1 MPRSTPSPVLRP
13 LSPPPVSSPSP
24 SPSPFTLP
32 FTFTLPFPFTLPFTF
47 TFTFPFLLALLLA
60 PAARATSVLAPTF
73 AELVAES
80 DTIVR
85 GTVTAVRSETFDSP
99 QGPGIHTFVTLRVER
114 ALKGTPGD
122 SVTLRLLGGTVGPRT
137 LRVVGLPA
145 FAVGQRQL
153 VFFAHNGQTLC
164 PLIGA
169 GHGRYH
175 VLTDPATHRDHIAR
189 DNTVPLASTDEIPL
203 PLASPAVAAVTARL
217 KSPSAALT
225 LAAFETQI
233 ADTLRRAPLLPQ
245 RP

>member
-1 MPRSTPSPVLRP
+1 MPLLAPPPRPAVFPALLRP
-13 LSPPPVSSPSP
+13 PCSF
-24 SPSPFTLP
+24 FTRP
-32 FTFTLPFPFTLPFTF
+32 FTFTLPL
-47 TFTFPFLLALLLA
+47 LLALLLA

-80 DTIVR
+80 DSIVR

-99 QGPGIHTFVTLRVER
+99 QGRGIHTFVTLRVER

-137 LRVVGLPA
+137 LRVVGLPS

-175 VLTDPATHRDHIAR
+175 VVTDPATRRDYIAR
-189 DNTVPLASTDEIPL
+189 DNTVPLTSTDEIPL
-203 PLASPAVAAVTARL
+203 PLAGPAVATVTARV
-217 KSPSAALT
+217 KSASAALT
-225 LAAFETQI
+225 LASFETQI
-233 ADTLRRAPLLPQ
+233 ADTLDRATPLSQ

>member
-1 MPRSTPSPVLRP
+1 MPRSTPSPVRRP
-13 LSPPPVSSPSP
+13 LSPPPISSPF
-24 SPSPFTLP
+24 PSPFP
-32 FTFTLPFPFTLPFTF
+32 FPFPFPFTFPLTF
-47 TFTFPFLLALLLA
+47 TFLLALLLA

-73 AELVAES
+73 AELVAEA

-137 LRVVGLPA
+137 LRVVGLPT

-203 PLASPAVAAVTARL
+203 PLASPAVAAVTARV